1 MVLTG
6 KQIVLTGG
14 SGGLGQLVGAGLLRE
29 GEALYSLRFRHN

>member
-6 KQIVLTGG
+6 KQIVLMGG

-29 GEALYSLRFRHN
+29 GRLFTA